1 MKNFYGF
8 VSIGIRNI
16 ALVLSTATI
25 FYFII
30 VTLYCI
36 GSTID
41 EKVLI
46 FDYNINRHWM
56 AAVLSLAI
64 AINLKS

>member
-1 MKNFYGF
+1 MKNLYEF
-8 VSIGIRNI
+8 VGTGIRHI

-25 FYFII
+25 LYFII
-30 VTLYCI
+30 VTVYCI
-36 GSTID
+36 GSTIN
-41 EKVLI
+41 EKVLL

-64 AINLKS
+64 AIILKS